1 MVIDMNKHTVKTVSG
16 TDIKDFDGDM
26 FELPPGNTQIRTA
39 AEMVSG
45 DADYTLSVVFTSKYM
60 NFADEERF

>member
-26 FELPPGNTQIRTA
+26 FELPPGEYADTDGGGNGIGVTRIIRSVLYLLQNT
-39 AEMVSG
+39 
-45 DADYTLSVVFTSKYM
+45 
-60 NFADEERF
+60 